1 MYVFYVHMAKRLK
14 VPISTARG
22 ELFKLADLVRQSRDG
37 TIVVLEGRSGV
48 ESVALVREARLTYL
62 EDRVAQMN
70 LQAPTPFSLAGSLV
84 TTVDDGT
91 LTVALRELRQAWDQ
105 PATGA
110 TTQVRPGPGSK
121 PNAPAS
127 RRAPVRKRPRRP

>member
-1 MYVFYVHMAKRLK
+1 MYMFHVHMAKRLK

-37 TIVVLEGRSGV
+37 TIVILEGRGGV
-48 ESVALVREARLTYL
+48 ESVALVRETRLAYL

-70 LQAPTPFSLAGSLV
+70 LQTPTSFSLAGSLV

-91 LTVALRELRQAWDQ
+91 LSAALRELRQAWDR
-105 PATGA
+105 PARGA
-110 TTQVRPGPGSK
+110 PLRHDPDPDRK

-127 RRAPVRKRPRRP
+127 RRTSVRKRPRRA

>member
-1 MYVFYVHMAKRLK
+1 MYIFYVHMAKRLK

-37 TIVVLEGRSGV
+37 TIVILEGRGGV
-48 ESVALVREARLTYL
+48 EPVALVREAHLAYL

-70 LQAPTPFSLAGSLV
+70 LQTPTPFSLAGSLV
-84 TTVDDGT
+84 ATADDRT
-91 LTVALRELRQAWDQ
+91 LSAALRELRQAWDR
-105 PATGA
+105 PAAGA
-110 TTQVRPGPGSK
+110 VTQVRPGPGPK

-127 RRAPVRKRPRRP
+127 RRAPGRKQPRRP

>member
-1 MYVFYVHMAKRLK
+1 MAKRLK

-37 TIVVLEGRSGV
+37 TIVVLEGRGGV
-48 ESVALVREARLTYL
+48 ESVALVRETRLAYL

-70 LQAPTPFSLAGSLV
+70 LQTPTSFSLAGSLV

-91 LTVALRELRQAWDQ
+91 LSAALRELRQAWDR
-105 PATGA
+105 PASGA
-110 TTQVRPGPGSK
+110 PTQAVPDADLK

-127 RRAPVRKRPRRP
+127 RRTSVRKRPRRA

>member
-1 MYVFYVHMAKRLK
+1 MYMFYVHMAKRLK

-37 TIVVLEGRSGV
+37 TIVLLEGRGGV
-48 ESVALVREARLTYL
+48 ESVALVRETRLAYL

-70 LQAPTPFSLAGSLV
+70 LQTPSSFSLAGSLV

-91 LTVALRELRQAWDQ
+91 LSAALRELRQAWDR
-105 PATGA
+105 PARGA
-110 TTQVRPGPGSK
+110 LTQAVPDPDLK

-127 RRAPVRKRPRRP
+127 RRTPVRKRPRRA